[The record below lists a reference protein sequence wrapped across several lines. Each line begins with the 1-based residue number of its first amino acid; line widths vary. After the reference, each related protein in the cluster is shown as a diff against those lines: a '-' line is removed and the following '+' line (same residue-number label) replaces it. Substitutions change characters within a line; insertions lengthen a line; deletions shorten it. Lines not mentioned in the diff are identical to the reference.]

1 MNLLDNWKSNSYR
14 MPLESTHF
22 FILLHLSSKPP
33 LPFLL
38 DYCCGLVTVPLPSP
52 TLVTW
57 SSYLNL
63 LIGNHTPEPLSSPWP
78 TACMARLLPHC
89 CLVPGSLLC
98 CGDLWQAHSP
108 QGSSPAPLLGCPS
121 SGYSFSC
128 FLTCSLMKCTSA
140 ESLLQLHSLKL
151 DSLFHFI
158 PYSGA

>member
-1 MNLLDNWKSNSYR
+1 

-89 CLVPGSLLC
+89 SLVPGSLLC

-121 SGYSFSC
+121 SGYSLSC
-128 FLTCSLMKCTSA
+128 FLTCSLMKCYLCREPAPTTLSQTGF
-140 ESLLQLHSLKL
+140 LVPLYTLQWRLARCLRCY
-151 DSLFHFI
+151 I
-158 PYSGA
+158 C